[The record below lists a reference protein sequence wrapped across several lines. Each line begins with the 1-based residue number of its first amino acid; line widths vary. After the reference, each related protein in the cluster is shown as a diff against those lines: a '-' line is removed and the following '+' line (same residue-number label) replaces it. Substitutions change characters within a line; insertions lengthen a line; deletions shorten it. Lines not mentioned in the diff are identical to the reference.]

1 MRVSRGVDVPP
12 VDIVQ
17 ARRIL
22 KVAKGYKE
30 LKEKM
35 EILIAEALESKEMYV
50 KDESLRMLRMML

>member
-35 EILIAEALESKEMYV
+35 EILIALNLLEHSFMQY
-50 KDESLRMLRMML
+50 